1 MKTLFTQTVNQAVFK
16 FASAGMLA
24 ATFVIANIASI
35 NVANAADVSANTTMS
50 ATQSADWQQKRTQKM
65 AERAAHMLKNAQA
78 AANANINVSQAISIA
93 QSQVTNGTAMHV
105 FYGNK
110 MKHKGKHAAMQANQN
125 GNANGNQK
133 ADYENAYHVGVKAA
147 DGQAYHIVVD
157 ANTGAVL
164 KKEQKQR
171 RNQRGNNQ
179 SQQKTE
185 PAVSLTTAM
194 TTAANQVGGKAVSAG
209 FSRMGKMG
217 KARLHGAHGQRGQ
230 RFANSG
236 NRQARQQQQ
245 HQRPNQ
251 RPDKNVTPSY
261 HVQVLKNNQ
270 LYFVKVD
277 AQTGKVI
284 DSKTQ
289 AQMQQILQEKLA
301 KRQQKRHGNS

>member
-1 MKTLFTQTVNQAVFK
+1 MKTSFTQTVNQAVLK
-16 FASAGMLA
+16 FASASMLA
-24 ATFVIANIASI
+24 ATFATANIASI
-35 NVANAADVSANTTMS
+35 NVANAADVSTNTAMS
-50 ATQSADWQQKRTQKM
+50 ATQSADWQQKHAQKM

-78 AANANINVSQAISIA
+78 AANANINVNQAISIA
-93 QSQVTNGTAMHV
+93 QSQVTDGTAMHV

-110 MKHKGKHAAMQANQN
+110 FKGKGKRANQN
-125 GNANGNQK
+125 ANQDSNQK
-133 ADYENAYHVGVKAA
+133 AAYENAYHVGVKGA
-147 DGQAYHIVVD
+147 DGQGYHVVVD
-157 ANTGAVL
+157 ANTGAIL

-179 SQQKTE
+179 SQQNTK
-185 PAVSLTTAM
+185 PAVNLTTAM
-194 TTAANQVGGKAVSAG
+194 TTVANQVAGQAVSAG
-209 FSRMGKMG
+209 FGRMGKMG
-217 KARLHGAHGQRGQ
+217 KSRLHGARQHGQRSQG
-230 RFANSG
+230 FAKRS
-236 NRQARQQQQ
+236 NRQGGQQ

-261 HVQVLKNNQ
+261 HIQVLKNNQ

-289 AQMQQILQEKLA
+289 AQMQQMLQEKLA